1 MCSTVDQ
8 EDLEMKGSAFSNIGI
23 EIIFLFCQ
31 ISLARARRFIRA
43 GSARKGYPFEKGCR
57 KKAPKWTRQDRKVAW
72 VLTGILHIGLKEIY
86 KFIFL
91 HVKNLF
97 STQKAF
103 ICSFTFT
110 GACL

>member
-57 KKAPKWTRQDRKVAW
+57 KKSTKVDATRPKGG
-72 VLTGILHIGLKEIY
+72 LGINWYFTYWSKGNLQVY
-86 KFIFL
+86 IFAREEFVFHSEGFYL
-91 HVKNLF
+91 
-97 STQKAF
+97 
-103 ICSFTFT
+103 
-110 GACL
+110 